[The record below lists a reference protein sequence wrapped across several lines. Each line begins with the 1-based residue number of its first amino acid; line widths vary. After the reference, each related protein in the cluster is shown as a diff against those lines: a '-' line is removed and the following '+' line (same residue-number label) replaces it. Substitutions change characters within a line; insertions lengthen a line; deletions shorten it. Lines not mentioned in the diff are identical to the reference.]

1 MAIIGYVRVST
12 DDQTTKNQKQEIGKV
27 YNVEHWYS
35 DDGVSGTK
43 QAMTRPEF
51 RKMFDFIRKGD
62 TLIVTAIDRLGRGV
76 IDVRQTVDALQNK
89 GVKVISM
96 REGYD
101 LSTPTGKA
109 MYTIMATLAE
119 LELANMAE
127 RRNAGIRRA
136 QSEGKHC
143 GRPTKGDPDIVKS
156 MFDRGMTWQQIAES
170 TGLSKASIYR
180 LRKEAN
186 DSNN

>member
-12 DDQTTKNQKQEIGKV
+12 DDQTTDNQKKAIAEV
-27 YNVEHWYS
+27 YNVEEWFS

-43 QAMTRPEF
+43 QAMTRKGF
-51 RKMFDFIRKGD
+51 KAMFDYIRKND

-76 IDVRQTVDALQNK
+76 IDVRQTVDALQAK

-101 LSTPTGKA
+101 LSTATGKA

-127 RRNAGIRRA
+127 RRTAGIKRA
-136 QSEGKHC
+136 QSEGVHC
-143 GRPTKGDPDIVKS
+143 GRPKKADSETVKAL
-156 MFDRGMTWQQIAES
+156 FEAGKTWQEIAAI

-180 LRKEAN
+180 LRKAK
-186 DSNN
+186 